1 MRIKRANFRFNQLV
15 NVDDI
20 IGHSNLLLMEQE
32 DINVDN
38 NVHDCILEDNANIMV
53 LQNDIE
59 PHQNVR
65 YCYIKYHTIVGGYGN
80 TKLITIDDII
90 VDENLISYNLFAHI
104 FTIFLRQE
112 DNEHPNRIVNTNGY
126 NERFR
131 GRIVEVAN
139 DIANRIC
146 GLYNTFI
153 NDNNTSY
160 VIQESKNIQ
169 DVKNLIKDV
178 MSPMSVQESI
188 ICWIICLFAININKT
203 KKSPPYLKGI

>member
-1 MRIKRANFRFNQLV
+1 MRIKRANFRFNRLV

-38 NVHDCILEDNANIMV
+38 NVHDCILEDNANIVV

-59 PHQNVR
+59 PHQNER
-65 YCYIKYHTIVGGYGN
+65 YCYIKYHTIVGGDGN

-112 DNEHPNRIVNTNGY
+112 DNEHPNRIVVTNGY

-146 GLYNTFI
+146 CLYNTFI
-153 NDNNTSY
+153 NDNKTSY
-160 VIQESKNIQ
+160 VIQ
-169 DVKNLIKDV
+169 
-178 MSPMSVQESI
+178 
-188 ICWIICLFAININKT
+188 
-203 KKSPPYLKGI
+203 